1 VTVFT
6 KICGLTTKADVDAS
20 ISGGAEAVGFN
31 FYEPSPR
38 YVAPAM
44 AAKLARLASGTQR
57 VGLFVDPVDEQLDDV
72 AGQVELDVIQ
82 LHGSESPERAKE
94 IGRRTGLPVMKAF
107 KIRSSEDLG
116 AVGDYDS
123 ASSWLLFDAR
133 PPKGQGHG
141 LPGGNGVAFDW
152 RLMQGLDLKLPWMLS
167 GGLDADNVAE
177 AVRISGADWVD
188 VSSGVESEPG
198 RKDPARI
205 AAFLAA
211 VKSI

>member
-1 VTVFT
+1 MTVST
-6 KICGLTTKADVDAS
+6 KICGLTTESDVDAALT
-20 ISGGAEAVGFN
+20 GGAEAIGFN
-31 FYEPSPR
+31 FYQPSPR
-38 YVAPAM
+38 YVAPEV
-44 AAKLARLASGTQR
+44 AAKLSRLAGAAQR
-57 VGLFVDPVDEQLDDV
+57 VGLFVDPADDELDKV
-72 AGQVELDVIQ
+72 TGQVDLDVIQ

-152 RLMQGLDLKLPWMLS
+152 RLMQGRTWKQPWMLS
-167 GGLDADNVAE
+167 GGLDADNVAQ